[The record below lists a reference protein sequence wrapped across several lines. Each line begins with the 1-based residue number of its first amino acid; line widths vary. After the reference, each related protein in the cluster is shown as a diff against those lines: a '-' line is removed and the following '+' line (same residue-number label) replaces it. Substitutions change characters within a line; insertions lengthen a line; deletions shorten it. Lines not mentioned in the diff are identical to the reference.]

1 MKDTGIASAA
11 LRLAASVTAMLTM
24 ATLQIGC
31 GATCDRIEEDR
42 EEFLARKGT
51 NTDTHVEVLIP
62 FAVAERLVEA
72 QVSAVKPIELK
83 IPGLGQLADYF
94 GELAVAPTRVE
105 LRPAAKDLIG
115 FHLDFEVRSD
125 GKKAFAMFMETEI
138 RPEIDLA
145 AGKVILG
152 FTPEAL
158 EKVKPGISKDAK
170 KDLGGVIYAR
180 IPAAARLFV
189 PRSAVDAAA
198 GTAVEL
204 LVGSFYAKAKEKML
218 PKLAE
223 KSRFEL
229 TLPDVPLAAAAITS
243 TAENGGHLRLALV
256 TSLPVRAGIA
266 AAPEGAAPP
275 SSERISV
282 RMSGSTLAELVNWAM
297 AKGLVPDRYD
307 GKGKPK
313 KDGELRPGLD
323 WVRGEERPMKIIMWD
338 LDKPCMRITMAAKPA
353 VAVVDDKL
361 EIKAEDPK
369 TDDVEASA
377 FTKVGVWF
385 YVLWKDAMK
394 LHQKTS
400 ARMKMVVA
408 GQELEAVVEKAIVE
422 RDEVALEVS
431 LSCRQ
436 SAP

>member
-1 MKDTGIASAA
+1 MTDVRTGAAAWRRAVPIAV
-11 LRLAASVTAMLTM
+11 LLCWTAI
-24 ATLQIGC
+24 QIGC

-42 EEFLARKGT
+42 EKFLSRKGT
-51 NTDTHVEVLIP
+51 NADTHVEVLIP
-62 FAVAERLVEA
+62 FAVAERLVDTQIA
-72 QVSAVKPIELK
+72 AVKPIDVK

-94 GELAVAPTRVE
+94 GELSVAPTRVE
-105 LRPAAKDLIG
+105 LKPAAAEHIG

-125 GKKAFAMFMETEI
+125 GKKAFSMYMETEI
-138 RPEIDLA
+138 RPEIDLK

-170 KDLGGVIYAR
+170 KDLGGVIYSR
-180 IPAAARLFV
+180 IPGAARLFI
-189 PRSAVDAAA
+189 PRSVVDAAA

-204 LVGSFYAKAKEKML
+204 LLSSFYAKAKEKML

-223 KSRFEL
+223 QSRFEL
-229 TLPDVPLAAAAITS
+229 TLPEVPLASVAVTS
-243 TAENGGHLRLALV
+243 TAEDGGRLRLALV

-266 AAPEGAAPP
+266 AAPEGAPPP
-275 SSERISV
+275 SAERITV
-282 RMSGSTLAELVNWAM
+282 RMSGSTVAELVNWAM

-307 GKGKPK
+307 DKGKPK

-338 LDKPCMRITMAAKPA
+338 LDKPCMRITMSAEPS
-353 VAVVDDKL
+353 VAIVDEKL
-361 EIKAEDPK
+361 EIKAEGTK

-400 ARMKMVVA
+400 TKMKMVVA
-408 GQELEAVVEKAIVE
+408 GQEIEAVVEKAVVE
-422 RDEVALEVS
+422 RDELVLEVG
-431 LSCRQ
+431 LSVQ
-436 SAP
+436 VAGD